1 MAASAAN
8 SVRALSARTCWR
20 RPASVRPRPPAGR
33 AEPRDSGA
41 ADGTS
46 RAAGTSYL
54 PAGVSDLES
63 QFYSA
68 EPFRQ
73 LSYPAPIFFSH
84 LQLRERSAIT
94 VSPGRPRLV
103 SRRQGGCCSR
113 LASGKLESP
122 FRGGAAGRMSASAR
136 TEGTP
141 AGLLLSSWNQMP
153 RMGPEGGEGVAVL
166 RL

>member
-1 MAASAAN
+1 MQPTASGPSPRERAGEGRRASGPGRQRGGPSPGTPGPQTERAERLGRVIFLPVSVTWKAN
-8 SVRALSARTCWR
+8 SIPLSLFVSYHILHPSSFHTC
-20 RPASVRPRPPAGR
+20 S
-33 AEPRDSGA
+33 
-41 ADGTS
+41 
-46 RAAGTSYL
+46 
-54 PAGVSDLES
+54 LENV
-63 QFYSA
+63 
-68 EPFRQ
+68 
-73 LSYPAPIFFSH
+73 
-84 LQLRERSAIT
+84 LRSL
-94 VSPGRPRLV
+94 SPGRPRLV
-103 SRRQGGCCSR
+103 SRRQGGGCSR